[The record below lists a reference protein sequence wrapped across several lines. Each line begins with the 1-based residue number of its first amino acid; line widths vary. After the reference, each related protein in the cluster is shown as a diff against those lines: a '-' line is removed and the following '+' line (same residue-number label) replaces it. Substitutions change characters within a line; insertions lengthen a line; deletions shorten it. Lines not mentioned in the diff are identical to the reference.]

1 MPWKRNEENARHERE
16 TGVGIPLAY
25 NEKKLYKILQF
36 PLYLAVGRD
45 QRTAHNVDI
54 WPFHY
59 NKETPI
65 NAGRCYGCIRVS

>member
-1 MPWKRNEENARHERE
+1 MGDTRQHTHITENARHERE

-45 QRTAHNVDI
+45 QRTADMGRVAQRSSA
-54 WPFHY
+54 
-59 NKETPI
+59 KEFI
-65 NAGRCYGCIRVS
+65 G

>member
-45 QRTAHNVDI
+45 QRTAAMGRVAQRSSA
-54 WPFHY
+54 
-59 NKETPI
+59 KEFI
-65 NAGRCYGCIRVS
+65 G